1 MPDFLSAIE
10 DRALVCDGAMGTML
24 YSKGIFISRCFDEL
38 NLSAP
43 ELVREVHADYV
54 KAGADI
60 IETNTFGANRTKLM
74 THGLAEQTREINLQG
89 ARLAREAARANA
101 FVAGAIGPL
110 GIRIEPWGKTSIEEA
125 RAVFRDQAQAL
136 VDGGVDLFILET
148 FFDLNEVQ
156 AAMRGVRDVSDRPLV
171 VQMSVEDDGNS
182 QEGTP
187 PELFAK
193 RLDEWGADVVG
204 LNCSVG
210 PQAMLDA
217 IERIANATSKKLSA
231 QPNAGKPRSIEGR
244 NIYLCSPE
252 YMASYARRLVEHG
265 VRIVGGCCGTTPEH
279 IQAIR
284 KAVQGHGSHGF
295 RGSKSVQS
303 VQSAAR
309 SESPTLA
316 NKSSFGA
323 KLARREFIKIV
334 EMIPPIGHDYAEAI
348 DKAKYLQAHQ
358 IDAINVP
365 DAPPSSARMNA
376 ISLAILLER
385 STEIESLA
393 HYTCRDKNLLG
404 MQADLLGAYALG
416 LRNLLLTTGDPHQMG
431 DYIDATAVF
440 DVDSIGLTNMVR
452 RLNQGIDVGEKSI
465 GKPTGFVLGV
475 GANAGTINNDAEEL
489 NRFKY
494 KVQAGA
500 EFALTQPVFDVRV
513 FEGFIRRIENCKVPV
528 VVGILPLPNF
538 KMAEFM
544 HYEVPGCSLP
554 PQILQR
560 MQQADSQG
568 PDHARAEGIAIA
580 REILSAVR
588 GMVQGV
594 QVRGPF
600 DRYETPLEVLS

>member
-1 MPDFLSAIE
+1 
-10 DRALVCDGAMGTML
+10 
-24 YSKGIFISRCFDEL
+24 
-38 NLSAP
+38 
-43 ELVREVHADYV
+43 
-54 KAGADI
+54 
-60 IETNTFGANRTKLM
+60 
-74 THGLAEQTREINLQG
+74 
-89 ARLAREAARANA
+89 
-101 FVAGAIGPL
+101 
-110 GIRIEPWGKTSIEEA
+110 
-125 RAVFRDQAQAL
+125 
-136 VDGGVDLFILET
+136 
-148 FFDLNEVQ
+148 
-156 AAMRGVRDVSDRPLV
+156 
-171 VQMSVEDDGNS
+171 
-182 QEGTP
+182 
-187 PELFAK
+187 
-193 RLDEWGADVVG
+193 
-204 LNCSVG
+204 
-210 PQAMLDA
+210 
-217 IERIANATSKKLSA
+217 
-231 QPNAGKPRSIEGR
+231 
-244 NIYLCSPE
+244 
-252 YMASYARRLVEHG
+252 
-265 VRIVGGCCGTTPEH
+265 
-279 IQAIR
+279 
-284 KAVQGHGSHGF
+284 
-295 RGSKSVQS
+295 

-316 NKSSFGA
+316 NKSRFGA

-334 EMIPPIGHDYAEAI
+334 EMIPPVGHDYAEAI

-475 GANAGTINNDAEEL
+475 GANAGTVNNDAEEL

-513 FEGFIRRIENCKVPV
+513 FEGFMRQIENCKVPV
-528 VVGILPLPNF
+528 IVSILPLPNF

-568 PDHARAEGIAIA
+568 PDRARAEGIAIA

>member
-10 DRALVCDGAMGTML
+10 DRVLVCDGAMGTML
-24 YSKGIFISRCFDEL
+24 YTKGIFISRCFDEL

-43 ELVREVHADYV
+43 ALVREVHADYV

-60 IETNTFGANRTKLM
+60 VETNTFGANRTKLM

-284 KAVQGHGSHGF
+284 KAVQGHGLHGL
-295 RGSKSVQS
+295 RGSKFVQS
-303 VQSAAR
+303 MQSAAR

-316 NKSSFGA
+316 NKSRFGG
-323 KLARREFIKIV
+323 KLAREEFIKIV
-334 EMIPPIGHDYAEAI
+334 EMIPPVGHDYAEAI
-348 DKAKYLQAHQ
+348 DKAKYLQAHH
-358 IDAINVP
+358 IDAINVL

-416 LRNLLLTTGDPHQMG
+416 LRNLLLTTGDPHQVG
-431 DYIDATAVF
+431 DYMDATAVF

-452 RLNQGIDVGEKSI
+452 SLNQGIDVGEKSI

-475 GANAGTINNDAEEL
+475 GANAGTISNDAEEL

-500 EFALTQPVFDVRV
+500 EFALTQPVFDVRA
-513 FEGFIRRIENCKVPV
+513 FEGFVRRIESCKVPV

-554 PQILQR
+554 PHILQR

-568 PDHARAEGIAIA
+568 PDRARAEGIAIA
-580 REILSAVR
+580 REILNAVR

-594 QVRGPF
+594 QIRGPF